1 MGSAVYKQR
10 RMDSRNWEG
19 SKVAPRLGGGA
30 GQYSRVNSGR
40 PGQRAHEVPGTSP
53 LPRKSACSGGV
64 SREPVG
70 GEPEGLGP

>member
-1 MGSAVYKQR
+1 MGLAVCKQR

-19 SKVAPRLGGGA
+19 SKVAPRLGGGS
-30 GQYSRVNSGR
+30 SRVNSRR
-40 PGQRAHEVPGTSP
+40 PGQRAHEVPGTS
-53 LPRKSACSGGV
+53 LLLRKSACSGRV